1 MKYYNSPEF
10 EEKVLV
16 GLSMPLASS
25 DIDFTAVSNED
36 LEDSG
41 YVMDWE

>member
-1 MKYYNSPEF
+1 MKYYVSPAF
-10 EEKVLV
+10 EETILMQ
-16 GLSMPLASS
+16 LCTPLADSN
-25 DIDFTAVSNED
+25 IDFTAMSNED